1 MVGKEEQKEK
11 ELQRAVDVSVDA
23 LLKKKKT
30 KNNIFLEKKFKFR
43 KKILKYKLSHSIRK
57 IYASTIIL
65 DITSPSDVMFV

>member
-23 LLKKKKT
+23 LFKLKKTQKTIFFWKK
-30 KNNIFLEKKFKFR
+30 NLEKKIQTTVY
-43 KKILKYKLSHSIRK
+43 KKNIRV
-57 IYASTIIL
+57 TIIL

>member
-30 KNNIFLEKKFKFR
+30 KNNIFFKKNQQKNR
-43 KKILKYKLSHSIRK
+43 
-57 IYASTIIL
+57 TN
-65 DITSPSDVMFV
+65 

>member
-30 KNNIFLEKKFKFR
+30 QKTIFFF
-43 KKILKYKLSHSIRK
+43 
-57 IYASTIIL
+57 
-65 DITSPSDVMFV
+65 